1 MIASLFVIIL
11 SSFLIVSALASKL
24 PYDLGVEVGVQS
36 SSQLSPENLQKV
48 LNGVDNGNKES
59 IYYYALLKLYGI
71 SLTRDETVA
80 AQHFKLAAD
89 MGHVEAM
96 TAFGVMLMNGVGIPL
111 DLAAAA
117 FWFRKGIMMNDVNA
131 PWLLAK

>member
-1 MIASLFVIIL
+1 MIKTLLGLSLLGLFFTVL
-11 SSFLIVSALASKL
+11 SSQL
-24 PYDLGVEVGVQS
+24 PYDVGFEVGVKT

-48 LNGVDNGNKES
+48 LKGVETGNKES

-89 MGHVEAM
+89 MGHVEAI

-117 FWFRKGIMMNDVNA
+117 FWFRKGIQMNDVNS